1 MHFDDRLATVLRSDV
16 GGDRAARTQFRQ
28 LLDLL
33 GAARAE
39 DAGLPAATYRA
50 LAQQVEGLS
59 RQEMDAQLLHPAL
72 ERRDHKLLTF
82 LAYHRISELSG
93 VIPAEERS
101 RIIREPGLRL
111 RNRRLVA
118 FLADGDA
125 KPAAAVVATARLTE
139 DDWLALVPQ
148 LPVMARGF
156 LRHRRDL
163 PPSVKALLA
172 QMGVRDN
179 VLPLPESAIVEE
191 GEAAEDVL
199 PAVPVPTGETGSRK
213 PAREA
218 TTEKAGGIGELRR
231 RIEAFR
237 EARRET
243 PKDPQLPLGDA
254 GEIETAARVD
264 TVDFTLDSNG
274 RIDWADE
281 AVAPFLVGVKPGSAH
296 SPAIA
301 RLADTALLAL
311 DRRQVLRGVQMD
323 LAAPPILAGAWRVD
337 AAPQFSDETGSF
349 TGHVGRMRRMAP
361 PLAATEAPAADE
373 TQADRMRQLLHE
385 LRTPVNAIQG
395 FAEIIQQQI
404 FGPAPNEYRAHAA
417 AIAVDA
423 AKLLAGFDEVDRL
436 SKLQTG
442 AMELEA
448 GNGDMREVV
457 GETLARLEGV
467 LRSRNS
473 GFQLKVKGDGFS
485 TGIDRQD
492 LLAICWRIFASLAA
506 SLAPSEVV
514 KVKLA
519 SDGERITMRCRLPA
533 SLAACD
539 DILAAPVPDKRP
551 AISAGMFGSGFSL
564 RLARAEVSS
573 AGGAFTVEKDRIV
586 VNLPVLTGGGKDHS
600 TLAGDDDAAA

>member
-1 MHFDDRLATVLRSDV
+1 
-16 GGDRAARTQFRQ
+16 
-28 LLDLL
+28 
-33 GAARAE
+33 
-39 DAGLPAATYRA
+39 
-50 LAQQVEGLS
+50 
-59 RQEMDAQLLHPAL
+59 
-72 ERRDHKLLTF
+72 
-82 LAYHRISELSG
+82 
-93 VIPAEERS
+93 
-101 RIIREPGLRL
+101 
-111 RNRRLVA
+111 
-118 FLADGDA
+118 
-125 KPAAAVVATARLTE
+125 
-139 DDWLALVPQ
+139 
-148 LPVMARGF
+148 
-156 LRHRRDL
+156 
-163 PPSVKALLA
+163 
-172 QMGVRDN
+172 
-179 VLPLPESAIVEE
+179 
-191 GEAAEDVL
+191 
-199 PAVPVPTGETGSRK
+199 
-213 PAREA
+213 
-218 TTEKAGGIGELRR
+218 
-231 RIEAFR
+231 
-237 EARRET
+237 
-243 PKDPQLPLGDA
+243 
-254 GEIETAARVD
+254 
-264 TVDFTLDSNG
+264 
-274 RIDWADE
+274 
-281 AVAPFLVGVKPGSAH
+281 
-296 SPAIA
+296 
-301 RLADTALLAL
+301 
-311 DRRQVLRGVQMD
+311 
-323 LAAPPILAGAWRVD
+323 
-337 AAPQFSDETGSF
+337 
-349 TGHVGRMRRMAP
+349 MAP